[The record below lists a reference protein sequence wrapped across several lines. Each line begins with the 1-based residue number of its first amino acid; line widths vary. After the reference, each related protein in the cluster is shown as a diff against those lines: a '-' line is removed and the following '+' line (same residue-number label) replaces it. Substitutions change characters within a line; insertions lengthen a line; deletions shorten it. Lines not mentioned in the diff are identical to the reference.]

1 MSEFQECSQFILRG
15 NSLPWHYYSL
25 FSPQGMF
32 FRHVAG
38 GRWVV
43 GRLVFATLLSPR
55 FVMGKRKFLPE
66 SHEDFESVAWESLDT
81 LHFEHGKSLPTTGFL
96 KVKFFY
102 CIREDFFPLM
112 LSQSLSLNNL
122 LEMLREGLPLSIG
135 VGRSLLKNI
144 EFAFRSSTAPLKKI
158 SNSYTPMKQDKTQNW
173 IQSVTL

>member
-1 MSEFQECSQFILRG
+1 MVWRNKNLKKVKVGRIRQMVFNLHNPECTQILEQACRVSQVIRPSILVIPYTHKWFHFCFWSAQFVFLNAHHWFILRG

-96 KVKFFY
+96 KVKFF
-102 CIREDFFPLM
+102 
-112 LSQSLSLNNL
+112 
-122 LEMLREGLPLSIG
+122 
-135 VGRSLLKNI
+135 
-144 EFAFRSSTAPLKKI
+144 
-158 SNSYTPMKQDKTQNW
+158 
-173 IQSVTL
+173 

>member
-1 MSEFQECSQFILRG
+1 MVWRNKNLKKVKVGRIRQMVFNLHNPGCTQILEQACRVSQVIRPSILVIPYTHKWFHFCFWSAQFIFLTLTIDDSSMSEFQECSQFILRG

-38 GRWVV
+38 GRWVI

-66 SHEDFESVAWESLDT
+66 SHEDFESIAWESLDT

-96 KVKFFY
+96 K
-102 CIREDFFPLM
+102 D
-112 LSQSLSLNNL
+112 
-122 LEMLREGLPLSIG
+122 
-135 VGRSLLKNI
+135 
-144 EFAFRSSTAPLKKI
+144 KI
-158 SNSYTPMKQDKTQNW
+158 F
-173 IQSVTL
+173 